1 MALPSILM
9 SGNLWKSPPQDQFI
23 FRKKASWK
31 NRYFVLRDFGYQ
43 CLLEY
48 YESESHYV
56 TNQPLGIISMSS
68 VENIEVNPEQNP
80 KWSAVKTMMLHDP
93 GDAVLFFQVY
103 KRQYFL
109 VGSRRDIDKWMQK
122 LKEVRAP
129 LHPIRYNEDTKDNG
143 IGILSKPSNQ
153 SFPTWSMDKLR
164 IDKEFAA
171 GQPEHTKS
179 SSPMQASAAAEQH
192 TSPGQ
197 SWKVSDC
204 YRQMKKDQTAQLI
217 TVKVNRN
224 DVLDNMSFS
233 EYNGRIYILLIMEAS
248 EIKELHFGD
257 EILAVNDLRPRNAGD
272 IKRFTSQ
279 SIKEEVAVSVRR
291 VPQAVILQLKRQR
304 QNDPWDLRVEGAK
317 VLSINPDMIVDKT
330 KQEDISFDGK
340 LGDFWQLT
348 EVNLHPLDILKPKN
362 EVKDLERMLGT
373 KLEAWLVL
381 HRARFIRDLMD
392 AGMR

>member
-1 MALPSILM
+1 
-9 SGNLWKSPPQDQFI
+9 
-23 FRKKASWK
+23 
-31 NRYFVLRDFGYQ
+31 
-43 CLLEY
+43 
-48 YESESHYV
+48 
-56 TNQPLGIISMSS
+56 
-68 VENIEVNPEQNP
+68 
-80 KWSAVKTMMLHDP
+80 
-93 GDAVLFFQVY
+93 
-103 KRQYFL
+103 
-109 VGSRRDIDKWMQK
+109 
-122 LKEVRAP
+122 
-129 LHPIRYNEDTKDNG
+129 
-143 IGILSKPSNQ
+143 
-153 SFPTWSMDKLR
+153 MDKLR

-179 SSPMQASAAAEQH
+179 SSPMEASAAAEQH

-217 TVKVNRN
+217 TVKVNRS

-233 EYNGRIYILLIMEAS
+233 EYNGRIYILVIGEAS

-279 SIKEEVAVSVRR
+279 SIKEEV
-291 VPQAVILQLKRQR
+291 
-304 QNDPWDLRVEGAK
+304 
-317 VLSINPDMIVDKT
+317 LSINPDMIADKT

-362 EVKDLERMLGT
+362 EVKDLKGMLGT

>member
-9 SGNLWKSPPQDQFI
+9 SGKLWKSPPQDQMI
-23 FRKKASWK
+23 FRNKGSWK

-48 YESESHYV
+48 YESESHFV
-56 TNQPLGIISMSS
+56 TNQSLGIISMSS
-68 VENIEVNPEQNP
+68 IEDIEVNPEKNP
-80 KWSAVKTMMLHDP
+80 KWSVVKAVMLHDP
-93 GDAVLFFQVY
+93 GDAVLFFKVY

-122 LKEVRAP
+122 LKEVRTP
-129 LHPIRYNEDTKDNG
+129 LHPILYHEDTKDNE
-143 IGILSKPSNQ
+143 ISILSKSSNQ
-153 SFPTWSMDKLR
+153 SILWAMDKLS

-171 GQPEHTKS
+171 GQPKESDKES
-179 SSPMQASAAAEQH
+179 SSPMQTSAAAEH
-192 TSPGQ
+192 TDPGQ

-217 TVKVNRN
+217 TVKVNRS

-233 EYNGRIYILLIMEAS
+233 EYNGRLYILVIREAS

-257 EILAVNDLRPRNAGD
+257 EILAVNDLRPRNAED

-279 SIKEEVAVSVRR
+279 CIKEEVAVSVRR
-291 VPQAVILQLKRQR
+291 VPQAVIIQLKRQR

-317 VLSINPDMIVDKT
+317 VLSINPNMIANKT

-362 EVKDLERMLGT
+362 EVKDLKRMLGT
-373 KLEAWLVL
+373 KLEAWLVI
-381 HRARFIRDLMD
+381 HRARFIRDLTD
-392 AGMR
+392 SAAC